1 MKTHRGF
8 TLIELMIVVAIIAI
22 LAAIAIPA
30 YQDYVARTQ
39 AAAGLAEIVGGK
51 SAFESKIVAEN
62 NLTYVVEDIGLRS
75 TSPRCTLISIDPG
88 AEGYIRCDLLG
99 NPLVAGKAITLQRS
113 SNGAW
118 DCVTD
123 IALPKHRP
131 EGCHP

>member
-1 MKTHRGF
+1 MHTSRGF

-62 NLTYVVEDIGLRS
+62 LTTYSVEDIGLHS
-75 TSPRCTLISIDPG
+75 SSPRCTLISIDPG
-88 AEGYIRCDLLG
+88 SEGFIRCDLMG
-99 NPLVAGKAITLQRS
+99 SPLIQGKVITLQRS
-113 SNGAW
+113 SSGSW

-123 IALPKHRP
+123 IALAKHRP
-131 EGCHP
+131 EGCNP